1 MEETKHNK
9 AFDELLRSKY
19 QNEKEKPAAHLW
31 KNIQSQ
37 LPVAPVPVK
46 PWYLS
51 KAVLIGGSVV
61 AVLGFASVLLFFIYL
76 KPLRL
81 SSHFVS
87 VPKPIP
93 SASPNVKLK
102 SNKTSSTVTMQTSN
116 SKVRTSFSV
125 KKKKAGTI
133 STQEKLMVAA
143 KTLPS
148 PLGKEKKTVSNEI
161 TKISS
166 LENNKNAGRNVFL
179 ITPMKKMN
187 FAFPPVIASIA
198 ARPFVFAATEPESI
212 VFPAAK
218 KKHQILTKQKPVKKT
233 KSQKAVNKH
242 RYQAAKN
249 QQKKSAK
256 QQKLRKS
263 VLHPWSIEVFL
274 MPEFSSRFVAP
285 NPDYTQGV
293 YTPSYF
299 NSREHY
305 TFNYSYGLLVDYRFL
320 HSLSIETG
328 LSYYVYAVDFSTQGS
343 YLEKTGEHSGVVYTS
358 SGQVD
363 LNINHVDS
371 LDDQAMLNSFSR
383 FNYLSVPFILKYY
396 PFKNL
401 YINAGPTIDYFFRQ
415 SNNWKKQDQEGDFNV
430 ESGDIK
436 GINRFNIS
444 FIFGV
449 GYEQKIW
456 KNFSFSINPVIRVHL
471 RNLNPYSTVK
481 VYPFNAGFRV
491 SLRYELQKYKY

>member
-9 AFDELLRSKY
+9 AFDKLLRSKY
-19 QNEKEKPAAHLW
+19 QNEKTKPAAHLW

-37 LPVAPVPVK
+37 LPAEPVPVK

-51 KAVLIGGSVV
+51 KVVLIGGSVV
-61 AVLGFASVLLFFIYL
+61 AVLGVAAVLLYFIYL

-87 VPKPIP
+87 ASKPIP

-102 SNKTSSTVTMQTSN
+102 SNKTSSTVTLQVSN
-116 SKVRTSFSV
+116 SKTRTSSV
-125 KKKKAGTI
+125 KKKKAGTV
-133 STQEKLMVAA
+133 STQKKLMVAA
-143 KTLPS
+143 KTLSS
-148 PLGKEKKTVSNEI
+148 PLGKEKKMVSNEI

-166 LENNKNAGRNVFL
+166 LENNQNAGRNVFL
-179 ITPMKKMN
+179 TTPMKKMN
-187 FAFPPVIASIA
+187 FAFPPVIASIIT
-198 ARPFVFAATEPESI
+198 RPFVSTVTEPETFVLPVI
-212 VFPAAK
+212 K
-218 KKHQILTKQKPVKKT
+218 KKRQVLTKQKPVKKT
-233 KSQKAVNKH
+233 KSQKEVNKH
-242 RYQAAKN
+242 KYQAAKN
-249 QQKKSAK
+249 QQNKSAK
-256 QQKLRKS
+256 QQKLKKS

-305 TFNYSYGLLVDYRFL
+305 TFNYSYGILVDYRFL

-363 LNINHVDS
+363 LNINQVDS
-371 LDDQAMLNSFSR
+371 LDNRAMLNSFSR
-383 FNYLSVPFILKYY
+383 FDYLSVPFILKYY

-415 SNNWKKQDQEGDFNV
+415 SNNWKKHDQEGDFNV
-430 ESGDIK
+430 ESGDIA

-456 KNFSFSINPVIRVHL
+456 KNFSFSVNPVIRVHL

-491 SLRYELQKYKY
+491 YLRYGL

>member
-9 AFDELLRSKY
+9 AFDELFRSKY

-37 LPVAPVPVK
+37 LSAAPVPAK

-51 KAVLIGGSVV
+51 KVVLIGGSVV
-61 AVLGFASVLLFFIYL
+61 AVLGFASVLLYFIYL
-76 KPLRL
+76 TPLRL
-81 SSHFVS
+81 APYFVS

-102 SNKTSSTVTMQTSN
+102 SNKTSSTVTLQASN
-116 SKVRTSFSV
+116 SKTRTSSV
-125 KKKKAGTI
+125 NKKKAGTV
-133 STQEKLMVAA
+133 STHKKLMVAA
-143 KTLPS
+143 KTLSS
-148 PLGKEKKTVSNEI
+148 PLGKEKKMVSDEI
-161 TKISS
+161 AKISS
-166 LENNKNAGRNVFL
+166 LENNQNAGRNVFL
-179 ITPMKKMN
+179 TTPMKKMN
-187 FAFPPVIASIA
+187 FAFPPVIASVA
-198 ARPFVFAATEPESI
+198 ARPSVFTVAEPESI
-212 VFPAAK
+212 VLPAAK
-218 KKHQILTKQKPVKKT
+218 KKLQVLTKQKPVKKT
-233 KSQKAVNKH
+233 RSQKRVNIH

-256 QQKLRKS
+256 QQKLKKS

-358 SGQVD
+358 SGQVG
-363 LNINHVDS
+363 LNINQVDS
-371 LDDQAMLNSFSR
+371 LDSQAMLNSSSR
-383 FNYLSVPFILKYY
+383 FDYLSVPFILKYY

-415 SNNWKKQDQEGDFNV
+415 SNKWKKHDQEGDFNV
-430 ESGDIK
+430 ESGDVE
-436 GINRFNIS
+436 GVNRFNIS

-481 VYPFNAGFRV
+481 TYPFNAGFRV
-491 SLRYELQKYKY
+491 SLRYGL